1 MESKGLIDLSI
12 RVKEAMGCAG
22 YACKATLYN
31 IDESKFPTVFEKIQE
46 MFDCFADFKPQLS
59 ATDKK
64 QIKFLSK
71 YITAELDETVFK
83 ESPSSKSNGAV

>member
-1 MESKGLIDLSI
+1 MENKGLIDLSR
-12 RVKEAMGCAG
+12 RVKDAMAGAG

-31 IDESKFPTVFEKIQE
+31 VRDDEFPAIFEKIQE
-46 MFDCFADFKPQLS
+46 MFDYFADFKPQLS

-71 YITAELDETVFK
+71 YITAELDDGIFHAN
-83 ESPSSKSNGAV
+83 PSKISTK

>member
-1 MESKGLIDLSI
+1 MEGKGLIDLST

-31 IDESKFPTVFEKIQE
+31 VPDEDFPTIFEKIQE
-46 MFDCFADFKPQLS
+46 MFDYFADFKPQLS

-71 YITAELDETVFK
+71 YITAELDQALFK
-83 ESPSSKSNGAV
+83 TNLSTAYLNEK